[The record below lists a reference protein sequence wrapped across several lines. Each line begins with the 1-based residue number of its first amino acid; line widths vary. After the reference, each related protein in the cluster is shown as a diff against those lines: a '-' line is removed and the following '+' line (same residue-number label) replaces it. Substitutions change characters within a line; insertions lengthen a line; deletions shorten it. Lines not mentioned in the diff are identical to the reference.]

1 MDPDELCSICETK
14 RDEHGDKQHEFNTNG
29 DLIPKKKPE
38 PARQQ
43 PPKERGEAPPTPT
56 KGVEEV
62 EKSHLRL
69 IEVLVSKGVLN
80 GHDVVTILGG
90 SSS

>member
-1 MDPDELCSICETK
+1 MGPDDLCGVCETK
-14 RDEHGDKQHEFNTNG
+14 RDEHGDKQHEFNLAG

-43 PPKERGEAPPTPT
+43 PPKERGEAPATPI

-69 IEVLVSKGVLN
+69 IEVLVTKGVLN
-80 GHDVVTILGG
+80 GHDVVQILGG